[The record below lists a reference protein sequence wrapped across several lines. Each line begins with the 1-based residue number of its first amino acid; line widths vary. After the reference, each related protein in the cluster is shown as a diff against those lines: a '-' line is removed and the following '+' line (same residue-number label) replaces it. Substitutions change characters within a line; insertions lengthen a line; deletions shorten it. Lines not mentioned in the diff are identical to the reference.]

1 MSRGVD
7 SGTELHMT
15 RTKCINFIMW
25 FTGMRVFFLLN
36 ENQRLNEFS
45 WPIKSA
51 LSRPKFEFDSLPMSV
66 VQSKA
71 FEYKKRKSFFCARK
85 LLK

>member
-1 MSRGVD
+1 
-7 SGTELHMT
+7 
-15 RTKCINFIMW
+15 MW

-51 LSRPKFEFDSLPMSV
+51 LSRPKFEFDSLLMSV

-71 FEYKKRKSFFCARK
+71 FEYKRGNLFFVPENCLNSNQQVYRYIFC
-85 LLK
+85 LCR

>member
-1 MSRGVD
+1 
-7 SGTELHMT
+7 
-15 RTKCINFIMW
+15 
-25 FTGMRVFFLLN
+25 MRVFFLLN

-51 LSRPKFEFDSLPMSV
+51 LSRPKFEFDSPLTLV

-71 FEYKKRKSFFCARK
+71 FE
-85 LLK
+85 